1 MSADIVARGM
11 AAAQARSGNSAAL
24 VNAIRNN
31 GFFPGP
37 ASRLVANDTPAIVVG
52 GAGVG
57 STINANAAVNPAVLA
72 NDSRIK
78 WLSGPTTPDGS
89 GTWLPRG
96 AWYGASRT
104 TQYAALEFVHTGTS
118 FEFSCLGSFNVGS
131 NNLRVVVNDAAV
143 APFTVAAGDGQYHYV
158 KFTFPVSGTRRI
170 RIEGAGGKFRGV
182 NVASPSE
189 ISGTGRNYPLI
200 SVMGDSFAEGTGA
213 ALAQDGEAI
222 SLVRALGGNIALGGV
237 GGTGILNPGTG
248 GKVAWTDATR
258 MTDLTM
264 VGAIDSAQGVST
276 VPALGIVMMSIND
289 QGLASSVWSPF
300 GSSFQAAVN
309 NRCWALIDGWQ
320 AANPGKPL
328 IFFGPTWPSGDPVPD
343 IFRIRDA
350 TQEACWGAARS
361 NVWFIDRL
369 APLPALR
376 NGANSFISTTG
387 TTTNASASITA
398 IPSTTGIVQGAGVE
412 GNGIT
417 AGARVASIV
426 SSTAITIDP
435 PATATGTAVALTFR
449 NTQSSLYGFG
459 SADGTHPG
467 QAGHNL
473 DALWMARE
481 ARRLILTEFT

>member
-1 MSADIVARGM
+1 VSADIVARGM
-11 AAAQARSGNSAAL
+11 AAAQARSNNTAAL
-24 VNAIRNN
+24 VNAIRNY

-52 GAGVG
+52 GAGTG
-57 STINANAAVNPAVLA
+57 STINANAAVSPTILA

-96 AWYGASRT
+96 AWYGATRAS
-104 TQYAALEFVHTGTS
+104 QYTSLEFVHTGTA
-118 FEFSCLGSFNVGS
+118 FEFSCLGSFNTTS
-131 NNLRVVVNDAAV
+131 NNLRVLVNDAAV
-143 APFTVAAGDGQYHYV
+143 TPVTVPSADGQYHYV
-158 KFTFPVSGTRRI
+158 KFTFPAAATRRI

-189 ISGTGRNYPLI
+189 LSGSGRNYPLI
-200 SVMGDSFAEGTGA
+200 SVLGDSFVESTGA
-213 ALAQDGEAI
+213 TLPQDGEAV
-222 SLVRALGGNIALGGV
+222 SLVRALGGNLAQGGV

-258 MTDLTM
+258 VTDLTM
-264 VGAIDSAQGVST
+264 TGAVDSAQGVST
-276 VPALGIVMMSIND
+276 VPALGIVMMSMND

-300 GSSFQAAVN
+300 GASYQAAVN
-309 NRCWALIDGWQ
+309 NRCWALIDAWQ

-343 IFRIRDA
+343 IYRIRDA
-350 TQEACWGAARS
+350 TQEACWGAAKA
-361 NVWFIDRL
+361 NVWFVDRL
-369 APLPALR
+369 GPLPMLR
-376 NGANSFISTTG
+376 NAANVFGSTTG
-387 TTTNASASITA
+387 TTANASTSITA
-398 IPSTTGIVQGAGVE
+398 IPSTTGIAQGAGVE
-412 GNGIT
+412 GNGIP

-426 SSTAITIDP
+426 SATAITIDP
-435 PATATGTAVALTFR
+435 PATASGTAVALTFR
-449 NTQSSLYGFG
+449 NTHASLYGYG
-459 SADGTHPG
+459 PADGTHPG

-481 ARRLILTEFT
+481 ARRLILNEFA

>member
-1 MSADIVARGM
+1 MSVDIVARGM
-11 AAAQARSGNSAAL
+11 AAAQARSNNAAVL

-37 ASRLVANDTPAIVVG
+37 ASRLAGNDIPAIVVG

-57 STINANAAVNPAVLA
+57 STINANTAVSPAILA
-72 NDSRIK
+72 SDGRIK
-78 WLSGPTTPDGS
+78 WLSGPTTADGS

-96 AWYGASRT
+96 AWYGATRT
-104 TQYAALEFVHTGTS
+104 TQYASLEFVHTGTTC
-118 FEFSCLGSFNVGS
+118 EFSCLGSFNTTS
-131 NNLRVVVNDAAV
+131 NNLRVLVNDAAAALV
-143 APFTVAAGDGQYHYV
+143 TVTAGDGQYHYV
-158 KFTFPVSGTRRI
+158 KLTFPASGTRRI
-170 RIEGAGGKFRGV
+170 RLEGAGGKFRGV

-189 ISGTGRNYPLI
+189 ISGAGRTYPLI
-200 SVMGDSFAEGTGA
+200 SVLGDSFAEGTGA
-213 ALAQDGEAI
+213 TLPQDGEAVA
-222 SLVRALGGNIALGGV
+222 LVRALGGNLALGAV

-264 VGAIDSAQGVST
+264 VGAVDSAQGVST
-276 VPALGIVMMSIND
+276 APGLGIVMMTIND

-320 AANPGKPL
+320 TANPGKPL

-369 APLPALR
+369 GPLPMLR
-376 NGANSFISTTG
+376 NAANIFTSTTG

-398 IPSTTGIVQGAGVE
+398 IPSTTGIVQGAGIE
-412 GNGIT
+412 GTGIP
-417 AGARVASIV
+417 AGARVATIV

-459 SADGTHPG
+459 PADGTHPG
-467 QAGHNL
+467 QPGHNL

-481 ARRLILTEFT
+481 ARRLILTEFA